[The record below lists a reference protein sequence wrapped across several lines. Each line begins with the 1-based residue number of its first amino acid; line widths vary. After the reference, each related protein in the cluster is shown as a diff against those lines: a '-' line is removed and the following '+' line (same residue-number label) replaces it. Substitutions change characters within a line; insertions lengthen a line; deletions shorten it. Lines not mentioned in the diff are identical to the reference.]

1 MRRAS
6 VLAFA
11 VAAGF
16 AGPAWA
22 DNKTDAAAAYSE
34 GQKKFVG
41 KDFAGAA
48 KLFVEA
54 YRLDPDPAYL
64 FNIAQAYR
72 LAQQCADASTYYQQF
87 LAAVPEAPNA
97 SSVRGHI
104 QEMDACAK
112 EQAAKAPPPPPPD
125 EIAPVPEPP
134 PPPPETGHGR
144 RNVAIGLFGASAVA
158 LVGGVL
164 FQRNVSKAED
174 ERAALC
180 ADELASTGVCVWDAD
195 KEAQEQ
201 RLEDRGKRNA
211 TLSVVA
217 FSVSGAALVGGI
229 VLLATRRD
237 ARDEHALRIVP
248 TTNGAFVRWSF

>member
-1 MRRAS
+1 MRRA
-6 VLAFA
+6 VFAFA

-72 LAQQCADASTYYQQF
+72 LAQQCAEASTYYQQF
-87 LAAVPEAPNA
+87 LATVPEAPNA
-97 SSVRGHI
+97 TSVRGHI
-104 QEMDACAK
+104 QEMDTCAK
-112 EQAAKAPPPPPPD
+112 EQAAKAAPPPPPD

-134 PPPPETGHGR
+134 PPPETGNGR

-164 FQRNVSKAED
+164 FQRDVSKAED
-174 ERAALC
+174 ERASLC
-180 ADELASTGVCVWDAD
+180 AEDLAGTGVCVWDAD
-195 KEAQEQ
+195 KETREQE
-201 RLEDRGKRNA
+201 LEDRGKRSA

-248 TTNGAFVRWSF
+248 TTNGALVRWSF